1 MKEILTFVLR
11 IMNFDCEVKTFNFSF
26 FIFHFSFQRV
36 APVLSFQTIFIQKIF
51 RLTEDLHIQIGVV
64 LCIRN

>member
-1 MKEILTFVLR
+1 MKEILTFVLK
-11 IMNFDCEVKTFNFSF
+11 IMNFDCEVKTFNFSI

-51 RLTEDLHIQIGVV
+51 RLTEDLHVHLGVV
-64 LCIRN
+64 LRFRN